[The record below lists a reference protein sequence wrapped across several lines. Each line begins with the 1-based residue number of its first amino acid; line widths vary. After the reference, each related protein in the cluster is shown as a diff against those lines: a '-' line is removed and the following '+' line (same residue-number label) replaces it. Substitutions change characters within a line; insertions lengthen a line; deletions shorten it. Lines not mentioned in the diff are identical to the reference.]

1 LPSTTLKSAI
11 ACVSLS
17 IRDCELTARFQMPL
31 SGFNERSTKLASKH
45 LSIGQ
50 TGKAPTAIPLASTML
65 MHLMRLYAARRAQT
79 QQSRRH
85 TGILTG
91 ASDRQLSS
99 LRPQKPKHYDD
110 GDAEQC

>member
-45 LSIGQ
+45 FSIGQ
-50 TGKAPTAIPLASTML
+50 TGKATAIPLASTML
-65 MHLMRLYAARRAQT
+65 VHPMLYYAEVGVEITHGKRAT
-79 QQSRRH
+79 SRHGNLDYIR
-85 TGILTG
+85 
-91 ASDRQLSS
+91 
-99 LRPQKPKHYDD
+99 
-110 GDAEQC
+110 EV